1 MSATNKNYCRIYIL
15 NLYTIISHYSHRR
28 ILLRAGHHA
37 TRHCFIVQRY
47 YGGRMPST
55 AFANNSV
62 DLTTA
67 FHECAISGISLT
79 PCLFT
84 CLISLVP

>member
-1 MSATNKNYCRIYIL
+1 MMTPIATKFVDWDIPELSTLQDSKVCKL
-15 NLYTIISHYSHRR
+15 
-28 ILLRAGHHA
+28 
-37 TRHCFIVQRY
+37 IVQRY

-55 AFANNSV
+55 ACANNSV

-84 CLISLVP
+84 CLISLTP

>member
-1 MSATNKNYCRIYIL
+1 
-15 NLYTIISHYSHRR
+15 
-28 ILLRAGHHA
+28 
-37 TRHCFIVQRY
+37 
-47 YGGRMPST
+47 MPST
-55 AFANNSV
+55 AYANNSV

-84 CLISLVP
+84 CLISLTP